1 MAMDDSSSSSAPDRS
16 NSAPDDAEIADT
28 IGHHP
33 IQFTGDGG
41 EYFRVWIV
49 NVLLGIVTLGLYTP
63 WARRRTVKY
72 FYSHTEVAD
81 GPLEFTAKTRSMVV
95 GFLLLAVIYIA
106 INVASETGQH
116 LVVGLA
122 MLAGVALAP
131 WLWGKAMRFRLGNTR
146 WRGLRLNFS
155 ASWGEI
161 YRASWPVFALVGLWM
176 VLGFA
181 LAVLAPEVADLAGT
195 AAVEAADGEP
205 EAPALPQIT
214 APMGVLFFLGLAG
227 SFVLMARLDYNYK
240 VLLVRR
246 TLIGDQAGRWYPG
259 FGAFLRSALAT
270 LGVFLLSALLV
281 TLAMM
286 LLGALFGG
294 VQVLMGGTGGSRAA
308 MMIKAILIGMVLG
321 LAGFFL
327 SVSPAL
333 AYREARMFQLLWNDL
348 GVSRIAR
355 FRTSLGTWA
364 FVWLRIKNVLLTV
377 ITLGFYRP
385 FARVSE
391 YRMKAESTMLY
402 LKGGVEPL
410 VSRLTVQQEKGGFGD
425 AVADALGLDLVG

>member
-1 MAMDDSSSSSAPDRS
+1 MAMDDSSRAVPDRL
-16 NSAPDDAEIADT
+16 APPSDTAEVTDT

-33 IQFTGDGG
+33 INFTGDGG

-49 NVLLGIVTLGLYTP
+49 NVLLSIVTLGIYTP

-95 GFLLLAVIYIA
+95 GFLLLAVIYAA
-106 INVASETGQH
+106 INVASETGH
-116 LVVGLA
+116 DVVVGLA
-122 MLAGVALAP
+122 MLGGVALAP

-146 WRGLRLNFS
+146 WRGLRLQFS
-155 ASWGEI
+155 ASWAEV

-176 VLGFA
+176 VLGFLLA
-181 LAVLAPEVADLAGT
+181 LLAPEVADLAGVAT
-195 AAVEAADGEP
+195 GAAEGEP
-205 EAPALPQIT
+205 KVPTPEIT
-214 APMGVLFFLGLAG
+214 APMGILLFLGLAT
-227 SFVLMARLDYNYK
+227 SFVLMTRLDYNYK

-246 TLIGDQAGRWYPG
+246 TLIGDQAGRWHPG
-259 FGAFLRSALAT
+259 FGAFLRIALAS
-270 LGVFLLSALLV
+270 LGVFLLSAVLV

-294 VQVLMGGTGGSRAA
+294 VQVLMGGTGGSRTA
-308 MMIKAILIGMVLG
+308 MVIKAILIGTVIG

-327 SVSPAL
+327 SISPAL
-333 AYREARMFQLLWNDL
+333 AYREARMFQLLWNGV

-355 FRTSLGTWA
+355 FRTSLGTSA

-385 FARVSE
+385 FARVNE

-410 VSRLTVQQEKGGFGD
+410 VSQLTRQQEQGGFGD

>member
-1 MAMDDSSSSSAPDRS
+1 MDDSSSTSAPDS
-16 NSAPDDAEIADT
+16 LAPPSGNAEILDT

-33 IQFTGDGG
+33 INFTGDGG

-49 NVLLGIVTLGLYTP
+49 NVLLSIVTLGIYTP

-95 GFLLLAVIYIA
+95 GFLLLAVIYAA
-106 INVASETGQH
+106 INVASETGH
-116 LVVGLA
+116 DVVVGLA

-131 WLWGKAMRFRLGNTR
+131 WLWAKAMRFRLGNTR
-146 WRGLRLNFS
+146 WRGLRMQFS
-155 ASWGEI
+155 ASWAEV

-176 VLGFA
+176 ALGFLLA
-181 LAVLAPEVADLAGT
+181 LLAPEVADLAGG
-195 AAVEAADGEP
+195 AATGAAEGAKPKIPTP
-205 EAPALPQIT
+205 EIT
-214 APMGVLFFLGLAG
+214 APMGVLLFLGLAG
-227 SFVLMARLDYNYK
+227 TFVLMTRLDYNYK
-240 VLLVRR
+240 VLMVRR
-246 TLIGDQAGRWYPG
+246 TLIGDQAGRWHPG
-259 FGAFLRSALAT
+259 FGAFLRIALAS

-294 VQVLMGGTGGSRAA
+294 VQVLMGGTGGSRAG
-308 MMIKAILIGMVLG
+308 MVIKAIVIGMVIG

-327 SVSPAL
+327 AVSPAL
-333 AYREARMFQLLWNDL
+333 AYREARMFQLLWNGV

-385 FARVSE
+385 FARVNE

-410 VSRLTVQQEKGGFGD
+410 VSQLTRQQEQGGFGD

>member
-1 MAMDDSSSSSAPDRS
+1 MDDSISSSSAPDRA
-16 NSAPDDAEIADT
+16 APLSGQVESTTDT

-33 IQFTGDGG
+33 INFTGDGG

-49 NVLLGIVTLGLYTP
+49 NVLLSIVTLGIYTP

-95 GFLLLAVIYIA
+95 GFLLLAVIYAA
-106 INVASETGQH
+106 INVASETGH
-116 LVVGLA
+116 DVVVGLA
-122 MLAGVALAP
+122 MLGGVALAP

-146 WRGLRLNFS
+146 WRGLRLQFG
-155 ASWGEI
+155 ASWAEV
-161 YRASWPVFALVGLWM
+161 YRASWPVFALVGLWV
-176 VLGFA
+176 VLGFLLA
-181 LAVLAPEVADLAGT
+181 LLAPEVADLAGG
-195 AAVEAADGEP
+195 AATGAAEGKVPTP
-205 EAPALPQIT
+205 EIT
-214 APMGVLFFLGLAG
+214 APMGILLFLGLAT
-227 SFVLMARLDYNYK
+227 SFVLLTRLDYNYK

-246 TLIGDQAGRWYPG
+246 TLIGDQAGRWHPG
-259 FGAFLRSALAT
+259 FGAFLRIALAS
-270 LGVFLLSALLV
+270 LGVFLLSAVLV

-308 MMIKAILIGMVLG
+308 MVIKAILIGTVIG

-327 SVSPAL
+327 SISPAL
-333 AYREARMFQLLWNDL
+333 AYREARMFQLLWNGV

-355 FRTSLGTWA
+355 FRTSLGTSA

-385 FARVSE
+385 FARVNE

-410 VSRLTVQQEKGGFGD
+410 VSQLTRRQEQGGFGD